1 MIRKSEAEMARWRM
15 TKAARMLIR
24 LQKSLEADEEINRI
38 LPEKLEQFD
47 AALQRGEILELS
59 VSLEE

>member
-1 MIRKSEAEMARWRM
+1 MARWRM